1 MDLITRTPGLI
12 HIAEQIFSNLDRND
26 LLRCQ
31 EVNEYWASILR
42 NPWFW
47 YNRMTQNNRL
57 SQEHQ
62 KEWMDFCEKL
72 YKLNLTKDM
81 APGLNFIYKQ
91 LEDSVTLHKTYWSA
105 ITRDSSSDSE
115 SLQSSMSANLSAEIV
130 RIMAPL
136 FES

>member
-1 MDLITRTPGLI
+1 
-12 HIAEQIFSNLDRND
+12 
-26 LLRCQ
+26 
-31 EVNEYWASILR
+31 
-42 NPWFW
+42 
-47 YNRMTQNNRL
+47 MTQNTTL

-72 YKLNLTKDM
+72 CKLNLTKDM
-81 APGLNFIYKQ
+81 TPGLNFIYKQ

-105 ITRDSSSDSE
+105 IPRYSSSYSE
-115 SLQSSMSANLSAEIV
+115 TLQSSMSANLGAEIV